1 MAQTFILPT
10 IFALLLSIWY
20 ISFMN
25 NLNSLDSLSLHV
37 FTVTGR
43 LFYGLLLSLPFEPVL
58 EIVICRMTV
67 WVFFLILAVD
77 LLKIS
82 SLFNNFNHYILSD
95 ALSLLFSSL
104 FVVFDLF
111 FLFSS
116 YRISTKDKLIAR
128 CNQVTTQ
135 NKPTIKP
142 KQLNFIA
149 RWFGALKG

>member
-1 MAQTFILPT
+1 MAQAFILPT
-10 IFALLLSIWY
+10 IFAMLLSIWY
-20 ISFMN
+20 FSFMN

-58 EIVICRMTV
+58 EVVIARMTV

-128 CNQVTTQ
+128 CNQQEVES
-135 NKPTIKP
+135 KPTVKP
-142 KQLNFIA
+142 NK
-149 RWFGALKG
+149 LKFTTR